1 MTETTH
7 LTVPAHLLSC
17 TQLPIGSPARFS
29 WTLDDV
35 AAALQI
41 SVRHLKTIRDEDPSF
56 PAPRLLGTVP
66 RWAPASIARWLAGD
80 PAPVAPG
87 ADAHDAL
94 TEAVPVAGAAGST
107 RRRKPPAGRSAAKVA
122 AQNLSCTGPVW
133 HV

>member
-7 LTVPAHLLSC
+7 LTVPAHLLPC
-17 TQLPIGSPARFS
+17 TQLPVGSPARFS

-41 SVRHLKTIRDEDPSF
+41 SLRHLKSIRDDDPTF

-66 RWAPASIARWLAGD
+66 RWAPASIARWLVGD
-80 PAPVAPG
+80 PASATTV
-87 ADAHDAL
+87 ADANDAPA
-94 TEAVPVAGAAGST
+94 EKAAPPAGGS
-107 RRRKPPAGRSAAKVA
+107 RRRTPPAGRPPAKAA
-122 AQNLSCTGPVW
+122 AQSASSTGPVW